1 MKNKVVIC
9 IGSNF
14 DADINIEKA
23 KAVLER
29 ELGPITFA
37 DQTESK
43 AVNWSKPCIF
53 TNQVGYFESDKEFD
67 YIKQLTKQIER
78 DLGRNAE
85 QRALGNMPMDI
96 DIVIW
101 NDAILK
107 PDDLKQ
113 TYVHDAIRSLELSL
127 NQTILQ

>member
-14 DADINIEKA
+14 DANINIEKA

-29 ELGPITFA
+29 ELGSIAFA
-37 DQTESK
+37 NQTESK
-43 AVNWSKPCIF
+43 AINWSKQCVF
-53 TNQVGYFESDKEFD
+53 TNQVGYLETDKEFD

-96 DIVIW
+96 DIIIW

-107 PDDLKQ
+107 PDDLNQ
-113 TYVHDAIRSLELSL
+113 TYIRSAIRSLESSL

>member
-1 MKNKVVIC
+1 
-9 IGSNF
+9 
-14 DADINIEKA
+14 
-23 KAVLER
+23 
-29 ELGPITFA
+29 
-37 DQTESK
+37 
-43 AVNWSKPCIF
+43 
-53 TNQVGYFESDKEFD
+53 GYFESDKEFD

>member
-14 DADINIEKA
+14 EASINIEKA

-29 ELGPITFA
+29 ELGPISFA
-37 DQTESK
+37 TQTESE

-53 TNQVGYFESDKEFD
+53 TNQVGYFESDKDFD
-67 YIKQLTKQIER
+67 FIKQLTKQIER

-101 NDAILK
+101 NDSILK
-107 PDDLKQ
+107 PDDLNQ
-113 TYVHDAIRSLELSL
+113 TYVQDAIRSLESSL
-127 NQTILQ
+127 NQTILL

>member
-43 AVNWSKPCIF
+43 AVNWSKPCMF

-78 DLGRNAE
+78 DLGRNAG